1 MIFWKFAFFNFYIN
15 KNRLKILYANI
26 TNKLNEKTI
35 EKMRKSEKNDKKR
48 KTKKMIFLELLK
60 CY

>member
-1 MIFWKFAFFNFYIN
+1 MCPF

>member
-1 MIFWKFAFFNFYIN
+1 MIFWKFAFFNFYIS

-48 KTKKMIFLELLK
+48 KTKKMIF
-60 CY
+60 